1 MKDKRRKQTDSS
13 FRDALGDFSVGVA
26 FRHVGIWKCVD
37 STCRPIELALPVET
51 NQILPRKADGLDIT
65 GPNNPVF
72 ADVLHNLLKRRC
84 RGLFQYVIT

>member
-1 MKDKRRKQTDSS
+1 MQGPKAGRIVALRDSL
-13 FRDALGDFSVGVA
+13 RNLGVRVV
-26 FRHVGIWKCVD
+26 FRHVGVRKCVD
-37 STCRPIELALPVET
+37 STSRPIELALPVET
-51 NQILPRKADGLDIT
+51 NEILPRKADGLDIA

>member
-1 MKDKRRKQTDSS
+1 MRDS
-13 FRDALGDFSVGVA
+13 LGDFSVGVV

-51 NQILPRKADGLDIT
+51 NEILPRKTNGLDIA

-72 ADVLHNLLKRRC
+72 ADVLHNPIKRRC
-84 RGLFQYVIT
+84 RRLLQYVIT